1 MYALTHALIHTGQ
14 QTLQD
19 HALLIDGE
27 QMVGITPQHTLDA
40 GIRQINL
47 AGAHLAPGFI
57 DLQLNGCGGVMFN
70 QSPTVETLER
80 MHACNLDSGTTS
92 FLPTFI
98 TADWEQVRL
107 AIAATAAYRQQYSHS
122 VLGLHLE
129 GPFINP
135 ARKGI
140 HPAARI
146 QPLDAARVDELCQHA
161 GTIAKITLAPEQVT
175 PAHIARLHEAG
186 ILVAIGHSAASYD
199 QAMAGFAAGI
209 RFATHLYNAM
219 TPTLNGRE
227 PGVVGAIYDAAISD
241 SHSISAGIIADG
253 YHVHWANVRLAKRI
267 LGERLCL
274 VTDGTAASGAP
285 EGFAEFDF
293 CGARILIKNG
303 RCEDEAGTLGGSS
316 LTMLQ
321 GVANLVSK
329 AGVPLPEALRM
340 ASTYPARVLGLNHS
354 VGAIAPGMVA
364 NLVIFDEQWQQRG
377 IVMNGK
383 YCPASVQK

>member
-1 MYALTHALIHTGQ
+1 MYALTHALIHTSQ

-27 QMVGITPQHTLDA
+27 QIVGITPQHSLDS

-70 QSPTVETLER
+70 QSPTVETLEQ
-80 MHACNLDSGTTS
+80 MHACNLASGTTS

-107 AIAATAAYRQQYSHS
+107 AIAATASYRQRHSHS

-140 HPAARI
+140 HPADRI
-146 QPLDAARVDELCQHA
+146 QLLNETRVDELCQHA
-161 GTIAKITLAPEQVT
+161 GTIAKITLAPEQVA

-227 PGVVGAIYDAAISD
+227 PGVVGAIYDSN
-241 SHSISAGIIADG
+241 SISAGIIADG

-293 CGARILIKNG
+293 CGARILIRNG

-321 GVANLVSK
+321 GVANLVNQ
-329 AGVPLPEALRM
+329 AGVALEEALRM
-340 ASTYPARVLGLNHS
+340 ASRYPARVLGLES
-354 VGAIAPGMVA
+354 SLGAIAPGMVA
-364 NLVIFDEQWQQRG
+364 NLVIFDEQWRQRG

-383 YCPASVQK
+383 YSPAFVPK